1 MITWFRK
8 LAQSWVAKILFVL
21 LILSFGI
28 WGIEDVVR
36 NIWRETAVVRL
47 QGGDIEV
54 PEAQMAARRE
64 LMRLQR
70 QLGPSF
76 EPDQAIREAVAA
88 RAVETLIAER
98 AQRIEAARLGLA
110 TPDEQ
115 VASYVRAIPSFQ
127 MGGQFD
133 RLILDQF
140 LRQNDLTEP
149 MFLQIVRDDL
159 QRMQLI
165 GAVRAGAPAPDTLS
179 RALLRWERER
189 RVAQLVEL
197 PLLDA
202 PDPEEP
208 NEAQL
213 ARFHA
218 NNPDRFSTPE
228 LREAGLAVLT
238 PEILLDQVEVTEEE
252 VRAAFEARRAQF
264 GTAERRQIEQ
274 VLVPDEAKAREIAA
288 AWTANPDFAAITTA
302 ATEAGGNAIELGT
315 LTRAELPVP
324 ELAEAAFAA
333 TAGAVTAPVRS
344 AFGWHVLRI
353 VAVTA
358 GSEARLEDVRDQLRR
373 EIGLERAGDLAFE
386 RANKFE
392 DALAGGARVEDA
404 AREFGLTLTT
414 VVLDAEGRDPD
425 GLPVALP
432 VPPDARA
439 ETLRAL
445 FAAQPG
451 AAPRLQELRQADG
464 FIAIE
469 LHEVKPPSL
478 KPLATIEADVRL
490 AYLTDA
496 RRRFQEERAGALL
509 AAVRGG
515 QTLEAAAEAAGL
527 RSDRIGPVG
536 RRPDPAA
543 TPGQAIPAELL
554 PGLFAARLNEATMAA
569 TPAGFAVA
577 QLLEITPPDTAAEND
592 ALATARRV
600 IQQQTAEDL
609 ETQFAA
615 ALRNRAAPRINPTLM
630 QQVVP

>member
-76 EPDQAIREAVAA
+76 EPDQAIREAVAN

-115 VASYVRAIPSFQ
+115 VAAYVRAIPSFQ

-159 QRMQLI
+159 RRMQLI
-165 GAVRAGAPAPDTLS
+165 GAVRAGAPAPDSLT

-189 RVAQLVEL
+189 RVARLVEL

-238 PEILLDQVEVTEEE
+238 PEILLDQVEVSEEE
-252 VRAAFEARRAQF
+252 ARAAFEARRAQF
-264 GTAERRQIEQ
+264 GTAERRRIEQ
-274 VLVPDEAKAREIAA
+274 VLVPDEAKAREIAT
-288 AWTANPDFAAITTA
+288 AWAANPDFAAITTA
-302 ATEAGGNAIELGT
+302 AREAGGNAIELGT

-333 TAGAVTAPVRS
+333 TAGTVTAPVRS

-353 VAVTA
+353 VAVTP
-358 GSEARLEDVRDQLRR
+358 GTEARFEDVRDQLRR
-373 EIGLERAGDLAFE
+373 EIALERAGDLAFA
-386 RANKFE
+386 RANRFE
-392 DALAGGARVEDA
+392 DALAGGARLEDA
-404 AREFGLTLTT
+404 AREFGLTLAT
-414 VVLDAEGRDPD
+414 VILDAEGRDPD

-432 VPPDARA
+432 VPADARA
-439 ETLRAL
+439 ETLRAI

-464 FIAIE
+464 FIAID

-478 KPLATIEADVRL
+478 KPLSSIEADVRL

-527 RSDRIGPVG
+527 RSERIGPVG

-543 TPGQAIPAELL
+543 LPGQTIPAELL

-569 TPAGFAVA
+569 TQSGFAVA
-577 QLLEITPPDTAAEND
+577 QLLDITPPDTAAENE
-592 ALATARRV
+592 ALAAARRI
-600 IQQQTAEDL
+600 IQQQTADDL